1 MFLSDVD
8 PTLEMLDF
16 AFYISKKTSDTVI
29 SLSYTPCGYT
39 LLEICLPTFLYPRLT
54 LSHPEA
60 LP

>member
-39 LLEICLPTFLYPRLT
+39 LLEICLVLLFYIQD
-54 LSHPEA
+54 
-60 LP
+60 